1 MNFLS
6 IVFTILIVSL
16 QYPLW
21 FGRGGW
27 INVYEMQ
34 KEIDT
39 QQNINKI
46 MQSENETL
54 RLTVNDLK
62 NGTDVIEAK
71 ARFDHGLIK
80 KNEIYFQVIN

>member
-6 IVFTILIVSL
+6 IIFTILIVSL

-27 INVYEMQ
+27 INIYEMQ
-34 KEIDT
+34 KEIKAQET
-39 QQNINKI
+39 INKI
-46 MQSENETL
+46 MQDENNTL

-80 KNEIYFQVIN
+80 KDEIFFQVIN

>member
-6 IVFTILIVSL
+6 IVFAILIVSL

-27 INVYEMQ
+27 VNVYEMQ
-34 KEIDT
+34 KEIDA
-39 QQNINKI
+39 QQKINKI
-46 MQSENETL
+46 MQSENDTL

-62 NGTDVIEAK
+62 NGTGVIEAK

-80 KNEIYFQVIN
+80 KNEIFFQVIN

>member
-6 IVFTILIVSL
+6 IIFTILIVSL

-27 INVYEMQ
+27 INIYEMQ
-34 KEIDT
+34 KEIAAQKT
-39 QQNINKI
+39 INKI
-46 MQSENETL
+46 MQDENNTL

-62 NGTDVIEAK
+62 NGTD
-71 ARFDHGLIK
+71 
-80 KNEIYFQVIN
+80 